1 MKIGLKYCGGCNSR
15 YDRTKEVEK
24 LMRKFPQHTFTY
36 NVDTEA
42 CDILLLICGCM
53 TACPT
58 ADGIAAKQV
67 FSLRTPKEFATFAQT
82 LSTMGEAKEIQK
94 RRLHIGE
101 QASMQKTFSATDIT
115 AFANLTGDFGKMH
128 VDAAF
133 ARQYG
138 FGKPVI
144 HGVLVGSLI
153 SSVMGMQL
161 PGDGTILMD
170 ENLRF
175 VAPVYVGDT
184 ITATVTLK
192 SVQEQKRW
200 FIGEL
205 YGTCV
210 NQDGVTVVEGTCHQV
225 MTKTLFTIETTEKD

>member
-15 YDRTKEVEK
+15 YDRTREVNK
-24 LMRKFPQHTFTY
+24 LIRKFPQHTFTY
-36 NVDTEA
+36 NVDSET
-42 CDILLLICGCM
+42 CDVLLLICGCM

-58 ADGIAAKQV
+58 TEGIAAKKV
-67 FSLRTPKEFATFAQT
+67 FRVRTPKEFATVAQAI
-82 LSTMGEAKEIQK
+82 STMAEAPKAQK
-94 RRLHIGE
+94 RILTIGD
-101 QASMQKTFSATDIT
+101 QASMKKTFSATDIT
-115 AFANLTGDFGKMH
+115 AFANVSGDFGKMH
-128 VDAAF
+128 TDADF

-170 ENLRF
+170 EQLRF
-175 VAPVYVGDT
+175 MAPVYIGDT
-184 ITATVTLK
+184 ITATVTLTGIEEK
-192 SVQEQKRW
+192 KRW

-205 YGTCV
+205 SGTCV
-210 NQDGVTVVEGTCHQV
+210 NQDGITVVEGICHQV
-225 MTKTLFTIETTEKD
+225 MTKTLFEIQTKKD

>member
-24 LMRKFPQHTFTY
+24 LIRKFPQHTFTY

-58 ADGIAAKQV
+58 AEGIAAKEV
-67 FSLRTPKEFATFAQT
+67 HPLRTPKEFTSFAQLLAT
-82 LSTMGEAKEIQK
+82 KTTPPKTEKCIL
-94 RRLHIGE
+94 RLGE
-101 QASMQKTFSATDIT
+101 QASMKKTFLATDIT

-128 VDAAF
+128 TDSAF

-138 FGKPVI
+138 FGKPVV

-153 SSVMGMQL
+153 SSIMGMSL
-161 PGDGTILMD
+161 PGDGTILID
-170 ENLRF
+170 EQLRF
-175 VAPVYVGDT
+175 VTPVFIGDT
-184 ITATVTLK
+184 ITATVTLQK
-192 SVQEQKRW
+192 IEEKKRW

-205 YGTCV
+205 HGVCV
-210 NQDGVTVVEGTCHQV
+210 NQDGITVVEGTCHQL
-225 MTKTLFTIETTEKD
+225 MAKTLFTVQTTT